1 VTVDARAR
9 AGATR
14 EDMLF
19 DDAFL
24 KRLEYLEIVARKTLA
39 GPDRGERRS
48 RKLGAGLEFA
58 DHRRYSPGDD
68 FKHIDWNVY
77 ARLGKLL
84 LRQYEEEEDLYVYLM
99 VDASASM
106 AIGRDAAPGAAK
118 SLKSEA
124 GAAASTGSPGSTG
137 SSSRLSPAR
146 TKLDQA
152 RRMAAALAYIALAGL
167 DRASLV
173 TFSEKLGQRLLPAR
187 GKAQIFRTLQF
198 LRQVDPGGTT
208 TFGDSMRAF
217 VHETKRRGLV
227 VVLSDF
233 YAQDGWEEGLNLLR
247 YHRFEPIVVQLV
259 DERELSPNLRGD
271 ILLVD
276 VETKQTKEI
285 TLTPRLLDK
294 YRAAHA
300 AFSSELETYCKARQ
314 IAYYQAS
321 VQTPFDELVVAM
333 LRTGGFLK

>member
-1 VTVDARAR
+1 MTAGSAKSRAN
-9 AGATR
+9 AGASR
-14 EDMLF
+14 DESLF

-24 KRLEYLEIVARKTLA
+24 KRLEYLEIVARKA
-39 GPDRGERRS
+39 MASPERGERRS

-106 AIGRDAAPGAAK
+106 SVGRDAAPGAAK
-118 SLKSEA
+118 SLKGDA
-124 GAAASTGSPGSTG
+124 PTTAAKV
-137 SSSRLSPAR
+137 SPAR

-187 GKAQIFRTLQF
+187 GKAQIFRILQF

-217 VHETKRRGLV
+217 VHETKRRGMV

-247 YHRFEPIVVQLV
+247 YHRFEPVVVQLV

-276 VETKQTKEI
+276 VETQQTKEV

-300 AFSSELETYCKARQ
+300 AFSSELESHCKARQ

-321 VQTPFDELVVAM
+321 VQAPFDELVVAM

>member
-1 VTVDARAR
+1 MTQAARAR
-9 AGATR
+9 DPRDDDT
-14 EDMLF
+14 LF

-24 KRLEYLEIVARKTLA
+24 KRLEYLEIVARKSMA
-39 GPDRGERRS
+39 NPERGERRS
-48 RKLGAGLEFA
+48 KKLGAGLEFA

-106 AIGRDAAPGAAK
+106 SVGRD
-118 SLKSEA
+118 
-124 GAAASTGSPGSTG
+124 SP
-137 SSSRLSPAR
+137 SSVGDSKTKVSPAR

-152 RRMAAALAYIALAGL
+152 RRIAASLAYIALAGL

-173 TFSEKLGQRLLPAR
+173 TFSEKLGQRMLPAR
-187 GKAQIFRTLQF
+187 GKGQIFRILQF
-198 LRQVDPGGTT
+198 LRQIDPGGST

-217 VHETKRRGLV
+217 VHETKRRGMV
-227 VVLSDF
+227 VLLSDF

-247 YHRFEPIVVQLV
+247 YHRFEPVVVQLV
-259 DERELSPNLRGD
+259 DQRELSPDLRGD

-276 VETKQTKEI
+276 VETQQTKEV
-285 TLTPRLLDK
+285 TLTPRLLEK
-294 YRAAHA
+294 YRAAHQ
-300 AFSSELETYCKARQ
+300 AFSAELESHCKARQ

-321 VQTPFDELVVAM
+321 VQTPFDELVVTM

>member
-1 VTVDARAR
+1 MTVDARAR
-9 AGATR
+9 AGSASAR
-14 EDMLF
+14 EDSLF

-24 KRLEYLEIVARKTLA
+24 KRLEYLEIVARKA
-39 GPDRGERRS
+39 MASPDRGERRS

-106 AIGRDAAPGAAK
+106 SVGRDAAPGAMK
-118 SLKSEA
+118 STKAE
-124 GAAASTGSPGSTG
+124 AAAGPATKGTGPSGKVT
-137 SSSRLSPAR
+137 PAR

-187 GKAQIFRTLQF
+187 GKAQIFRILQF
-198 LRQVDPGGTT
+198 LRQVEPGGTT

-227 VVLSDF
+227 VLLSDF

-247 YHRFEPIVVQLV
+247 YHRFEPVVVQLV

-276 VETKQTKEI
+276 VETQATKEI
-285 TLTPRLLDK
+285 TLTPRLLEK

-300 AFSSELETYCKARQ
+300 AFSSELESHCKARQ

-321 VQTPFDELVVAM
+321 VQAPFDELVVAM

>member
-1 VTVDARAR
+1 MRQGALRRSAVSKRASGR
-9 AGATR
+9 DDEA
-14 EDMLF
+14 LF

-24 KRLEYLEIVARKTLA
+24 KRLEYLDIVARKVIASTE
-39 GPDRGERRS
+39 RGERRS

-84 LRQYEEEEDLYVYLM
+84 LRQYEEEEDLYIYLL
-99 VDASASM
+99 VDASGSMEVGRRTPPEVATKTPRSSEDKPNAS
-106 AIGRDAAPGAAK
+106 ARRG
-118 SLKSEA
+118 
-124 GAAASTGSPGSTG
+124 
-137 SSSRLSPAR
+137 LSPAR

-152 RRMAAALAYIALAGL
+152 RRIAAALAYIALAGL
-167 DRASLV
+167 DRASV
-173 TFSEKLGQRLLPAR
+173 GTFNEKLGQRLLPAR
-187 GKAQIFRTLQF
+187 GKAQIFRILEF
-198 LRQVDPGGTT
+198 LRQVEPGGATV
-208 TFGDSMRAF
+208 FSEAARAF
-217 VHETKRRGLV
+217 VHQTKRRGMV

-233 YAQDGWEEGLNLLR
+233 YAQDGWEEGLNLLM

-259 DERELSPNLRGD
+259 DERELHPNLRGD

-276 VETKQTKEI
+276 VETGATKEM

-300 AFSSELETYCKARQ
+300 AFSSELENHCKARQ
-314 IAYYQAS
+314 VPYFQAS
-321 VQTPFDELVVAM
+321 VQVPFDDLVVTM
-333 LRTGGFLK
+333 LRNGGILK

>member
-1 VTVDARAR
+1 MTVDARAR
-9 AGATR
+9 GSAAGR
-14 EDMLF
+14 EDALF

-24 KRLEYLEIVARKTLA
+24 KRLEYLEIVARKA
-39 GPDRGERRS
+39 MASPERGERRS

-106 AIGRDAAPGAAK
+106 AVGRDAPPGA
-118 SLKSEA
+118 LKSAKTE
-124 GAAASTGSPGSTG
+124 GASTPSGPSGKV
-137 SSSRLSPAR
+137 SPAR

-187 GKAQIFRTLQF
+187 GKAQIFRILQF

-217 VHETKRRGLV
+217 VHETKRRGMV

-247 YHRFEPIVVQLV
+247 YHRFEPVVVQLV

-276 VETKQTKEI
+276 VETQETKEV

-300 AFSSELETYCKARQ
+300 AFSSELESHCKARQ

-321 VQTPFDELVVAM
+321 VQAPFDELVVAM

>member
-1 VTVDARAR
+1 MTAGSAKSRATS
-9 AGATR
+9 GASR
-14 EDMLF
+14 DDSLF

-24 KRLEYLEIVARKTLA
+24 KRLEYLEIVARKA
-39 GPDRGERRS
+39 MASPERGERRS

-106 AIGRDAAPGAAK
+106 SVGRDAAPGAVK
-118 SLKSEA
+118 SLKDGPSPA
-124 GAAASTGSPGSTG
+124 PASAAKV
-137 SSSRLSPAR
+137 SPAR

-187 GKAQIFRTLQF
+187 GKAQIFRILQF
-198 LRQVDPGGTT
+198 LKQVDPGGTT

-217 VHETKRRGLV
+217 VHETKRRGMV
-227 VVLSDF
+227 VLLSDF

-247 YHRFEPIVVQLV
+247 YHRFEPVVVQLV

-276 VETKQTKEI
+276 VETQQTKEV
-285 TLTPRLLDK
+285 TLTPRLLEK

-300 AFSSELETYCKARQ
+300 AFSSELESHCKARQ

-321 VQTPFDELVVAM
+321 VQAPFDELVVAM

>member
-1 VTVDARAR
+1 MKPSASESGGAARAR
-9 AGATR
+9 PAAAKA
-14 EDMLF
+14 DKDDVF

-24 KRLEYLEIVARKTLA
+24 KRLEYLDIVARKA
-39 GPDRGERRS
+39 MASPERGERRS
-48 RKLGAGLEFA
+48 KKLGAGLEFA

-84 LRQYEEEEDLYVYLM
+84 LRQYEEEEDLYVYLL

-106 AIGRDAAPGAAK
+106 QVGRDAPAHAAK
-118 SLKSEA
+118 ADAK
-124 GAAASTGSPGSTG
+124 ASTGATTT
-137 SSSRLSPAR
+137 RLSPAK

-187 GKAQIFRTLQF
+187 GKAQIFRILDF
-198 LRQVDPGGTT
+198 LRAVEPGGTT

-217 VHETKRRGLV
+217 VHETKRRGVV

-259 DERELSPNLRGD
+259 DERELHPNLRGD

-276 VETKQTKEI
+276 VETQKTKEI
-285 TLTPRLLDK
+285 TLTPRLLEK
-294 YRAAHA
+294 YREAHA
-300 AFSSELETYCKARQ
+300 AFSGELEAHCKGRQ
-314 IAYYQAS
+314 IPYFRAS
-321 VQTPFDELVVAM
+321 VQAPFDDLVVGM
-333 LRTGGFLK
+333 LRGGGFLK

>member
-1 VTVDARAR
+1 MRVEAARTG
-9 AGATR
+9 AGAR
-14 EDMLF
+14 GDDALF

-24 KRLEYLEIVARKTLA
+24 KRLEYLDIVARKA
-39 GPDRGERRS
+39 IASAERGERRS

-84 LRQYEEEEDLYVYLM
+84 LRQYEEEEDLYIYMM

-106 AIGRDAAPGAAK
+106 DVGRHAPALPSSPRAQVPHG
-118 SLKSEA
+118 EA
-124 GAAASTGSPGSTG
+124 HPSATRE
-137 SSSRLSPAR
+137 RLSPAR

-152 RRMAAALAYIALAGL
+152 RRIAAALAYIALASL

-173 TFSEKLGQRLLPAR
+173 TFSEKLGQRLMPAR
-187 GKAQIFRTLQF
+187 GKAQIFRILEF
-198 LRQVDPGGTT
+198 LRKVDPGGATT
-208 TFGDSMRAF
+208 LGETMRAF
-217 VHETKRRGLV
+217 VHDTKRRGLV

-247 YHRFEPIVVQLV
+247 YHRFEPVVVQLV
-259 DERELSPNLRGD
+259 DERELHPDLRGD

-276 VETKQTKEI
+276 VETSQTKEI
-285 TLTPRLLDK
+285 TLTPRLIDK
-294 YRAAHA
+294 YRAAHK
-300 AFSSELETYCKARQ
+300 AFSSELESHCKSRQ
-314 IAYYQAS
+314 IPYFQAS
-321 VQTPFDELVVAM
+321 VQAPFDDLVIGM
-333 LRTGGFLK
+333 LRSGGILK